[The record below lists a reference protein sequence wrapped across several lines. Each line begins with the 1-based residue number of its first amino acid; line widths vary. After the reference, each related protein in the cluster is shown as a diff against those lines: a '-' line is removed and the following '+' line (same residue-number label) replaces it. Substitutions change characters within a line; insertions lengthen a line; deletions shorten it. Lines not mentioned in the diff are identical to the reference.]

1 MSVLQSRLQKY
12 VFLLRSHVKFKL
24 RGIDLI
30 PVCLHFTGPKTEQSE
45 IIESG
50 RKIHK
55 TFFLYVDFEE

>member
-1 MSVLQSRLQKY
+1 MSVLQSRFQKY

-30 PVCLHFTGPKTEQSE
+30 PVCLRFTGPKTEQSE